1 MKETFNF
8 LNQILKKDDVIV
20 VACSGGPDSMY
31 LLHVLNSIKSEL
43 NLKIICAHVNHG
55 LREESKEEA
64 VFVENFCKDNNIIFE
79 FFEIEKYNNSKFTE
93 DEARKKRYSFFNV
106 IIDKY
111 NAQYLM
117 TAHHADDLAETILMR
132 IVRGSNL
139 KGYAGISKI
148 LENYKYKI
156 VRPLINISK
165 DYIIKYLTHN
175 NIPYVLDKSND
186 DEKYTRNRFRK
197 RVLPELKKEDSMVHL
212 KFLKYSEE
220 LSDAQKYINRQ
231 IDKVINEI
239 YVDNYIL
246 INKMLEIDEFLQK
259 KLVEYIIE
267 DIQKQFIFN
276 ISDNQLNN
284 IMKLIKSKNNNKI
297 DLANGF
303 IARKNYNK
311 LFIEK
316 NITEEPENYKYIFDD
331 DVTILN
337 RYKFEKIDNTKEKSN
352 YVIRIDSRELKM
364 PIIIRNKKDGDKIN
378 VKNLEG
384 SKKLKD
390 IFIEKKIDL
399 AQRKEYPVVTDSN
412 NEIIW
417 VPGLKKSIFDKE
429 INEKYDIII
438 KYTEEKNE

>member
-1 MKETFNF
+1 
-8 LNQILKKDDVIV
+8 
-20 VACSGGPDSMY
+20 
-31 LLHVLNSIKSEL
+31 
-43 NLKIICAHVNHG
+43 
-55 LREESKEEA
+55 
-64 VFVENFCKDNNIIFE
+64 
-79 FFEIEKYNNSKFTE
+79 
-93 DEARKKRYSFFNV
+93 
-106 IIDKY
+106 
-111 NAQYLM
+111 
-117 TAHHADDLAETILMR
+117 
-132 IVRGSNL
+132 
-139 KGYAGISKI
+139 
-148 LENYKYKI
+148 
-156 VRPLINISK
+156 
-165 DYIIKYLTHN
+165 
-175 NIPYVLDKSND
+175 
-186 DEKYTRNRFRK
+186 
-197 RVLPELKKEDSMVHL
+197 
-212 KFLKYSEE
+212 
-220 LSDAQKYINRQ
+220 
-231 IDKVINEI
+231 
-239 YVDNYIL
+239 
-246 INKMLEIDEFLQK
+246 
-259 KLVEYIIE
+259 
-267 DIQKQFIFN
+267 
-276 ISDNQLNN
+276 
-284 IMKLIKSKNNNKI
+284 MKLIKSKNNNKI